1 MTTEQLLMLVLLV
14 VALVFFSFELLAVDV
29 TALLILALLIVFG
42 LIKPQEAFQTF
53 GSETVVVIAGL
64 FVLTRTLL
72 KTGVIEGIGTA
83 LQKHLGKRVK
93 WVLRLMLAVIAAV
106 SGFVSNTATAA
117 VFLPFMLSLTH
128 KLNLNPS
135 KTLMPL
141 AFASILGGTITVIG
155 TSTNLVVSGILPK
168 FQQKPFAFFELAWI
182 GVPMTLLGLA
192 YLWFVAPRLLPERS
206 TDIDVNYQL
215 RDYLA
220 DLTLPE
226 GHPYHQKTLRETGLG
241 ETYQLWVLAVRRGDH
256 LIQSPGSGFVI
267 LTGDTL
273 LLEGSSA
280 NLMRAKSALGLVTK
294 AEENAS
300 PSSLKLVELLVMP
313 RSPLLGRTLKEHGF
327 REKYGCTVLGF
338 HRLQK
343 TVIAPVA
350 RTRFQVGDVLL
361 VQGTPEQAERLKS
374 NFVLIDDV
382 SETVREHRKA
392 PLAVLGFLFPI
403 LMGAFGWMPFSSAI
417 LISVVVM
424 LIFRVISPEESYSTI
439 EWPVLA
445 LIAAMLAFGVAFQ
458 DTGTAKAIAG
468 LLADW
473 VRPLGPYGILAA
485 FYLLTVVLTQ
495 PMSNQ
500 AAALVVLPL
509 ALGVASELGYNPR
522 TFAIAITIAASNSFI
537 TPLEPASLLVFGPG
551 RYKFMDF
558 VKVGLPLT
566 LLAFVLGMVIIP
578 WKWPF

>member
-1 MTTEQLLMLVLLV
+1 MATEQILMLVLLV
-14 VALVFFSFELLAVDV
+14 VALVFFSTELLAVDV
-29 TALLILALLIVFG
+29 TALLILSLLVLFG
-42 LIKPQEAFQTF
+42 LIKPEEAFQTF

-64 FVLTRTLL
+64 FILTRALL
-72 KTGVIEGIGTA
+72 KTGVIENIGSA
-83 LQKHLGKRVK
+83 LQRYLGKRVK
-93 WVLRLMLAVIAAV
+93 WVLRLMLAVIAGI

-117 VFLPFMLSLTH
+117 VFLPFMLSLTRR
-128 KLNLNPS
+128 LNLNPS

-155 TSTNLVVSGILPK
+155 TSTNLAVSGILPK
-168 FQQKPFAFFELAWI
+168 FKQESFAFFELAWI
-182 GVPMTLLGLA
+182 GVPMTLLGLV

-206 TDIDVNYQL
+206 TDIDTHYHL

-220 DLTLPE
+220 DLTIPE
-226 GHPYHQKTLRETGLG
+226 GHAYHQKTLRETGLG
-241 ETYQLWVLAVRRGDH
+241 EQYQLWVLAVRRGDRVV
-256 LIQSPGSGFVI
+256 QSPGADFIVM
-267 LTGDTL
+267 TGDTL

-280 NLMRAKSALGLVTK
+280 NLMRVKSALGLVTK
-294 AEENAS
+294 AEENMS
-300 PSSLKLVELLVMP
+300 PSQLKLVELLVMP
-313 RSPLLGRTLKEHGF
+313 RSPLLGRTLKEYGF

-338 HRLQK
+338 HRMEK

-361 VQGTPEQAERLKS
+361 VQGTPEQADRLKS
-374 NFVLIDDV
+374 SFVLIDDV
-382 SETVREHRKA
+382 SQTVREHRKA
-392 PLAVLGFLFPI
+392 PLAMLGFLFPI
-403 LMGAFGWMPFSSAI
+403 VMGASGLMPFSSAI

-424 LIFRVISPEESYSTI
+424 LIFRVVSPEESYSTI

-458 DTGTAKAIAG
+458 DTGTAETIAG
-468 LLADW
+468 YLANW
-473 VRPLGPYGILAA
+473 VKPLGPYGILAA

-509 ALGVASELGYNPR
+509 AIGVANELGYNPR
-522 TFAIAITIAASNSFI
+522 TFAVAITIAASNSFI

-558 VKVGLPLT
+558 VKVGMPLT
-566 LLAFVLGMVIIP
+566 LLAFGLGMLIIP

>member
-1 MTTEQLLMLVLLV
+1 MGTEQILMLVLLV
-14 VALVFFSFELLAVDV
+14 VALVFFSIEILAVDV
-29 TALLILALLIVFG
+29 TALLILALLILFG
-42 LIKPQEAFQTF
+42 LIKPEEAFQTF

-64 FVLTRTLL
+64 FVLTRALL
-72 KTGVIEGIGTA
+72 KTGVIEGIGAA
-83 LQKHLGKRVK
+83 LQKSLGKQVK
-93 WVLRLMLAVIAAV
+93 WVMRMMLAVIAGV

-117 VFLPFMLSLTH
+117 VFLPFMLSLTRR
-128 KLNLNPS
+128 LNLNPS

-168 FQQKPFAFFELAWI
+168 FDQPSFGFFELAWI
-182 GVPMTLLGLA
+182 GVPMTLFGLL

-206 TDIDVNYQL
+206 TDIGTNYQL

-226 GHPYHQKTLRETGLG
+226 GHNFHQKTLKETQLG
-241 ETYQLWVLAVRRGDH
+241 EVYQLWVLAVRRGDKV
-256 LIQSPGSGFVI
+256 IQAPGADFIVLS
-267 LTGDTL
+267 GDTL

-280 NLMRAKSALGLVTK
+280 NLIRVKSALGLITK
-294 AEENAS
+294 AEDQIA
-300 PSSLKLVELLVMP
+300 PAQLKLVELLIMP
-313 RSPLLGRTLKEHGF
+313 RSPLLGRTLKEYGF

-350 RTRFQVGDVLL
+350 KTRFQIGDVLL
-361 VQGTPEQAERLKS
+361 VQGTPEQTERLKS
-374 NFVLIDDV
+374 SFVLIDDV
-382 SETVREHRKA
+382 SEAVREHRKA

-403 LMGAFGWMPFSSAI
+403 VMGATGLMPFSSAI
-417 LISVVVM
+417 LISVVMM
-424 LIFRVISPEESYSTI
+424 LIFRVVSPEESYSTI

-445 LIAAMLAFGVAFQ
+445 LIAAMLAFGIAFQ
-458 DTGTAKAIAG
+458 ETGTAKAVAG
-468 LLADW
+468 YMADW
-473 VRPLGPYGILAA
+473 VKPLGPYGILAA
-485 FYLLTVVLTQ
+485 FYILTVILTQ

-509 ALGVASELGYNPR
+509 AIGVANELGYNPR
-522 TFAIAITIAASNSFI
+522 TFAVAITVAASNSFI

-551 RYKFMDF
+551 RYKFIDF
-558 VKVGLPLT
+558 VKVGMPLT
-566 LLAFVLGMVIIP
+566 LLAFVLGMLIIP